1 MFTLK
6 AENMY
11 SEVLELTHNPQYSVL
26 KIDGLDPP
34 NATINTS
41 TISTADGT
49 RFNSSRVNERNLV
62 ITVALNGDVSR
73 GRIELYKHFKMK
85 HPVKIY
91 FKNSMRNVCIEG
103 YTEDLNCDP
112 FEQGVQAQISI
123 LCPQPYFRSIN
134 ELVKEF
140 SSTEPLFE
148 FPFAIEKPGI
158 EFSRMTILAKEN
170 IINQGDAET
179 GVVIELFAQG
189 TVINP
194 VIYNLTTRE
203 TLELKVTMQTADL
216 IRINT
221 ISGEKSVVLQRDGV
235 NSNVVNA
242 LDKTSHW
249 IHVQSGDNVFTYEC
263 ESGLEFLQLKILHTD
278 KFEGV

>member
-49 RFNSSRVNERNLV
+49 KFNSSRVNERNLV

-91 FKNSMRNVCIEG
+91 FKNSMRNVYIEG

-203 TLELKVTMQTADL
+203 TLKLKVTMQTADL

-249 IHVQSGDNVFTYEC
+249 IHVQSGDNVFAYEC